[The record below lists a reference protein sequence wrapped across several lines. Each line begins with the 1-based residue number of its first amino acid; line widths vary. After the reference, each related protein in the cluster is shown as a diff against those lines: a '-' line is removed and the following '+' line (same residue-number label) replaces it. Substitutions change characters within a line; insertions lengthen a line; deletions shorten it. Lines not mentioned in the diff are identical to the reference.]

1 MSYMRNLKR
10 HDTNDLIYKTERLT
24 DLENK
29 LLLLGVRIGG
39 KDIRSSEWT
48 GAPYYI

>member
-1 MSYMRNLKR
+1 MIQMTLFAKQ
-10 HDTNDLIYKTERLT
+10 KLT

-39 KDIRSSEWT
+39 KDIRSFE
-48 GAPYYI
+48 